1 MIVSLAIGG
10 WWRRGSLM
18 VKSMTA
24 CAGMEFIHVRRPW
37 LETPLRH
44 TLRSLLQF
52 SGDLFGVLLMALK
65 DFKASL

>member
-1 MIVSLAIGG
+1 
-10 WWRRGSLM
+10 M

-24 CAGMEFIHVRRPW
+24 
-37 LETPLRH
+37 
-44 TLRSLLQF
+44 LQF

>member
-1 MIVSLAIGG
+1 
-10 WWRRGSLM
+10 M